1 LNKNIKKRVFFMFN
15 KSQNWVEKKIN
26 EYCQKS
32 QECVNFGMKVLTG
45 CIGATDCE
53 NWKETTLEV
62 HKAESKADDLRR
74 EIEYF
79 IYERSL
85 FPESRG
91 DILSLLE
98 ILDRIPNQVQQ
109 TVKMIVEQQIHIPE
123 ILKSEI
129 NSISTITQKCVD
141 ITIQGV
147 EMLFSNFREVL
158 EILGQIDAME
168 SEVDKIQSDAI
179 TKVFQSD
186 IEPFRKILLR
196 DLINSISE
204 VTNHAEKVGDFMRI
218 MIVKRMM

>member
-1 LNKNIKKRVFFMFN
+1 MFY
-15 KSQNWVEKKIN
+15 KTQNWVEKKID

-32 QECVNFGMKVLTG
+32 EECVKLGIQVLIG
-45 CIGATDCE
+45 CIGVNECE
-53 NWKETTLEV
+53 NWKETTSEV

-79 IYERSL
+79 IFERSL

-91 DILSLLE
+91 DILALLE
-98 ILDRIPNQVQQ
+98 TLDRIPNQVQQ
-109 TVKMIVEQQIHIPE
+109 TVKMIVEQQICIPE
-123 ILKSEI
+123 TLRSEI
-129 NSISTITQKCVD
+129 KSISSITEKCIG

-147 EMLFSNFREVL
+147 RMLFSNFREVL
-158 EILGQIDAME
+158 EILGQIDALE

-204 VTNHAEKVGDFMRI
+204 ITNHAEKAGDFMRI

>member
-1 LNKNIKKRVFFMFN
+1 MFF
-15 KSQNWVEKKIN
+15 KTQNWVEKKID

-32 QECVNFGMKVLTG
+32 EECVQLGIQVLSG
-45 CIGATDCE
+45 CIGINECDK
-53 NWKETTLEV
+53 WKEKTYEV

-79 IYERSL
+79 IFERSL

-91 DILSLLE
+91 DILALLE
-98 ILDRIPNQVQQ
+98 ILDRIPNQAQQ
-109 TVKMIVEQQIHIPE
+109 TVKMIVEQQIFIPE
-123 ILKSEI
+123 SLRDEI
-129 NSISTITQKCVD
+129 KSISSITEKCIG

-147 EMLFSNFREVL
+147 KMLFSNFREVL
-158 EILGQIDAME
+158 EILGQIDALE

-179 TKVFQSD
+179 IKVFQSD

-204 VTNHAEKVGDFMRI
+204 VTNHAEKAGDFMRI

>member
-1 LNKNIKKRVFFMFN
+1 MFY
-15 KSQNWVEKKIN
+15 KSQNWVEKKID

-32 QECVNFGMKVLTG
+32 EECVKLGIQVLVG
-45 CIGATDCE
+45 CIGVNECE
-53 NWKETTLEV
+53 NWKETTSEV

-79 IYERSL
+79 IFERSL

-91 DILSLLE
+91 DILALLE

-109 TVKMIVEQQIHIPE
+109 TVKMIIEQQICVPE
-123 ILKSEI
+123 SLRSEI
-129 NSISTITQKCVD
+129 KSISSITEKCIG

-147 EMLFSNFREVL
+147 KMLFSNFREVL
-158 EILGQIDAME
+158 EILGQIDALE

-179 TKVFQSD
+179 IKVFQSD

-204 VTNHAEKVGDFMRI
+204 VTNHAEKAGDFMRI